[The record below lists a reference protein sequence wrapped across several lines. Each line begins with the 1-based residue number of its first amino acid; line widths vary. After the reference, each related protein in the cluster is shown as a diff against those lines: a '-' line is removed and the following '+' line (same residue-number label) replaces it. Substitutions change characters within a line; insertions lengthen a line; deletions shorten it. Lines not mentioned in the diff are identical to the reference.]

1 MEKLGKNSPDTV
13 EYQFSLYYKNT
24 YVDIQRN
31 AMYFDGGATFT
42 HLGLT

>member
-13 EYQFSLYYKNT
+13 EYQLSSYYRNT
-24 YVDIQRN
+24 YRDIQRN
-31 AMYFDGGATFT
+31 VLYFDGGATFT